1 MSGEASLRSNPNSKR
16 LCDNVRSERPVS
28 QHAQIFHQEGAQ
40 ASSIRGEKAGE
51 AQRKTDG
58 RLREASDGAGG
69 EIFKLVQRVFILPG
83 PGNAPGAVAFCGVNP
98 GAGCTWLCARAGESL
113 ATQVSGSVCLVDTN
127 LRRPSLHS
135 HFAVELGTGFADLTK
150 GSEPAY
156 DFARRLPALNLWLI
170 TAGSVGKE
178 PNGALA
184 PARLRSRFAELRSEF
199 DFVLIDTPALDS
211 YADAVLL
218 GQQTDG
224 IILVVGS
231 HSTRRET
238 ALNAK
243 KNFEAAQIPMLGAV
257 LNKRTYPIPE
267 AIYRNI

>member
-1 MSGEASLRSNPNSKR
+1 METFRTEGPFGSAIRDEK
-16 LCDNVRSERPVS
+16 VRAARPGTNGHHR
-28 QHAQIFHQEGAQ
+28 HAANDRDEV
-40 ASSIRGEKAGE
+40 
-51 AQRKTDG
+51 
-58 RLREASDGAGG
+58 
-69 EIFKLVQRVFILPG
+69 FKLVQRLFILPG
-83 PGNAPGAVAFCGVNP
+83 PGNAPGAVAFCGVDP

-113 ATQVSGSVCLVDTN
+113 AGQVSGSVCVVDAN
-127 LRRPSLHS
+127 LRHPSLHL
-135 HFAVELGTGFADLTK
+135 HFGIANGAGFADLMK
-150 GSEPAY
+150 GSTPAY
-156 DFARRLPALNLWLI
+156 DFAHRLPAINLWI
-170 TAGSVGKE
+170 VTAGDVQKE
-178 PNGALA
+178 PNGALT
-184 PARLRSRFAELRSEF
+184 PTRLRARFAELRSEF

-257 LNKRTYPIPE
+257 LNKRTFPIPE

>member
-1 MSGEASLRSNPNSKR
+1 MSWHIRTL
-16 LCDNVRSERPVS
+16 
-28 QHAQIFHQEGAQ
+28 HQEGALG
-40 ASSIRGEKAGE
+40 SSVRKEKVGE
-51 AQRKTDG
+51 AQSRTNG
-58 RLREASDGAGG
+58 HRRETSGGADD
-69 EIFKLVQRVFILPG
+69 EIFKLVQRVFVLPG
-83 PGNAPGAVAFCGVNP
+83 PSNAPGAVAFCGVNP

-113 ATQVSGSVCLVDTN
+113 AAQVSGSVCLVDAN

-135 HFAVELGTGFADLTK
+135 HFSVELGTGFADLTK
-150 GSEPAY
+150 SSEPAY
-156 DFARRLPALNLWLI
+156 DFARRLPTLNLWLI
-170 TAGSVGKE
+170 TAGSVRRE

-184 PARLRSRFAELRSEF
+184 PARLRARFAELRSEF

>member
-1 MSGEASLRSNPNSKR
+1 MSSH
-16 LCDNVRSERPVS
+16 
-28 QHAQIFHQEGAQ
+28 HAETF
-40 ASSIRGEKAGE
+40 R
-51 AQRKTDG
+51 TDG
-58 RLREASDGAGG
+58 AFRSSVQDEKIQTPRPETNGHRRREGSDTD
-69 EIFKLVQRVFILPG
+69 EVFKLVQRLFILPG
-83 PGNAPGAVAFCGVNP
+83 PGNVPGAVAFCGADP

-113 ATQVSGSVCLVDTN
+113 AAQVSGSVCVVDAN
-127 LRRPSLHS
+127 LRHPSLHS
-135 HFAVELGTGFADLTK
+135 HFGVANGTGFVDVMK
-150 GSEPAY
+150 GSTPAY
-156 DFARRLPALNLWLI
+156 DFARRLPAINLWII
-170 TAGSVGKE
+170 TAGNIEKE

-184 PARLRSRFAELRSEF
+184 PTRLRARFAELRSEF

-238 ALNAK
+238 ALDAK

>member
-1 MSGEASLRSNPNSKR
+1 MSSHHVEAFRT
-16 LCDNVRSERPVS
+16 
-28 QHAQIFHQEGAQ
+28 EGVFG
-40 ASSIRGEKAGE
+40 SSIQDDNIRTPRPEPNGHRRHG
-51 AQRKTDG
+51 
-58 RLREASDGAGG
+58 ASDTD
-69 EIFKLVQRVFILPG
+69 EVFKLVQRLFILPG
-83 PGNAPGAVAFCGVNP
+83 PGNAPGAVAFCGVDS
-98 GAGCTWLCARAGESL
+98 GAGCTWLCGRAGESL
-113 ATQVSGSVCLVDTN
+113 AAQVSGSVCVVDAN
-127 LRRPSLHS
+127 LRQPSLHL
-135 HFAVELGTGFADLTK
+135 HFGIANGAGFADVMK
-150 GSEPAY
+150 GSAPAY
-156 DFARRLPALNLWLI
+156 DFARRLPAINLWII
-170 TAGSVGKE
+170 TAGNVEKE
-178 PNGALA
+178 PNSAFT
-184 PARLRSRFAELRSEF
+184 PTRLRARFAELRSEF